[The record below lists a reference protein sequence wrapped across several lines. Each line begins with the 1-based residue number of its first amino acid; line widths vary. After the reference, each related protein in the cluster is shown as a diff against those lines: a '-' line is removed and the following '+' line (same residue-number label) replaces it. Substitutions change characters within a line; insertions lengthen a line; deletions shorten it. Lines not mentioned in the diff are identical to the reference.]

1 MRNFVIVK
9 LLKVLFNNIMFEE
22 EKLFDDNSN
31 LNLKDEEILIRSLE
45 SPRLFEAL
53 VSKYQAGFLRT
64 AYRVLNNQEE
74 AEDATQDAFVKIY
87 FNAKKFKKQEGIEFK
102 SWAYKILFNTALT
115 RYRKAKR
122 FKTEAEYNDA
132 LLSVED
138 KNYDE
143 DFKKR
148 GERDLIE
155 SVFRQMPE
163 GLSVIL
169 RQHYLEDLPYAGIS
183 ASSGMTIGAIKMKL
197 FRARKL
203 FNEILSSL

>member
-1 MRNFVIVK
+1 M
-9 LLKVLFNNIMFEE
+9 
-22 EKLFDDNSN
+22 SN
-31 LNLKDEEILIRSLE
+31 EHQNQSDLKDEEILIQSLN

-64 AYRVLNNQEE
+64 AYRVLNNSEE
-74 AEDATQDAFVKIY
+74 AEDAVQDAFVKIY

-122 FKTEAEYNDA
+122 FKTEVEYNDA

-148 GERDLIE
+148 GERDMID
-155 SVFRQMPE
+155 SVFKQMPE
-163 GLSVIL
+163 DLSAIL
-169 RQHYLEDLPYAGIS
+169 KQHYLDDMPYADIS
-183 ASSGMTIGAIKMKL
+183 ASNGISIGAIKMKL

-203 FNEILSSL
+203 FNEILSSM